1 MGKLV
6 APEDN
11 PPKVGKQ
18 RKLKMTIIYKKVQIK
33 VRMTNSNLKIDK
45 INETSGYFEE
55 RSKSNSNSKEQD

>member
-45 INETSGYFEE
+45 INETSGYFE
-55 RSKSNSNSKEQD
+55 